1 MIYTAMTKKA
11 IKLMY
16 EAHKNQVDKAGMPY
30 VLHPLHVAEEM
41 EDENRTIVAL
51 LHDVV
56 EDSDITFEKL
66 SELGFSNT
74 VIESL
79 KLLTHD
85 DNIDYFDY
93 IQKIGINP
101 ISTSVKLADLRHNSD
116 LSRLDKITNEDILR
130 VEKYKKCINYLEKI
144 QSIKKNNT
152 LSDLTQLQESDDI
165 YSQNVKNDYSKHVR

>member
-41 EDENRTIVAL
+41 EDETRTIVAL

-93 IQKIGINP
+93 IQKIGTNP
-101 ISTSVKLADLRHNSD
+101 ISMSVKLADLRHNSD

-144 QSIKKNNT
+144 QSMQKNNT
-152 LSDLTQLQESDDI
+152 LSDSTQLQESDNI
-165 YSQNVKNDYSKHVR
+165 YNQEVKNDYSKHVR

>member
-16 EAHKNQVDKAGMPY
+16 EAHKDQVDKAGMPY

-41 EDENRTIVAL
+41 EDETRTIVAL

-66 SELGFSNT
+66 LELGFSNT

-93 IQKIGINP
+93 IQKIGTNP
-101 ISTSVKLADLRHNSD
+101 ISMSVKLADLRHNSD

-144 QSIKKNNT
+144 QSMQKNNT
-152 LSDLTQLQESDDI
+152 LSDSTQLQESDNI
-165 YSQNVKNDYSKHVR
+165 YNQEVKNDYSKHVR

>member
-1 MIYTAMTKKA
+1 MIYTATTKKA

-16 EAHKNQVDKAGMPY
+16 EAHKDQVDKAGMPY

-41 EDENRTIVAL
+41 EDETRTIVAL

-85 DNIDYFDY
+85 EDIDYFDY
-93 IQKIGINP
+93 IQNIGTNP
-101 ISTSVKLADLRHNSD
+101 ISISVKLADLRHNSD

-130 VEKYKKCINYLEKI
+130 VEKYKKCIDYLEKI
-144 QSIKKNNT
+144 QSMQKSNT
-152 LSDLTQLQESDDI
+152 LTDSTQSQESNNI
-165 YSQNVKNDYSKHVR
+165 YNQEVKNDYSKHVR